1 MLNADNKA
9 ICPDGRVSRLTLSK
23 AQVYIQSSG
32 HLMKAIYSFVGM
44 ALFLKALFSLLSV
57 HCKRERTVIFLH
69 IKCLLQNVSTDFSVN
84 GTSTT

>member
-1 MLNADNKA
+1 
-9 ICPDGRVSRLTLSK
+9 
-23 AQVYIQSSG
+23 
-32 HLMKAIYSFVGM
+32 MKAIYSFAGM
-44 ALFLKALFSLLSV
+44 VLFLKALFSLLSV